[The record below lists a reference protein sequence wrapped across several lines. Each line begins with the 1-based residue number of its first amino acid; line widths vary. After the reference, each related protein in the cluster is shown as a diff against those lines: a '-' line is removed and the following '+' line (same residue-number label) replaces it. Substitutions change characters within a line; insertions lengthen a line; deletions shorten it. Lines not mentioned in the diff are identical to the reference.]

1 MISYNQ
7 FQWLTTIDNIIVA
20 GNYSNKGLL
29 YSKNKGKTWKE
40 SNINKKSFRSL
51 TVVGSSIITDG
62 YCDDSLYYSKNKGKT
77 WHKLN
82 IIE

>member
-29 YSKNKGKTWKE
+29 YSKNKGK
-40 SNINKKSFRSL
+40 N
-51 TVVGSSIITDG
+51 
-62 YCDDSLYYSKNKGKT
+62 
-77 WHKLN
+77 WHKSN

>member
-29 YSKNKGKTWKE
+29 YSKN
-40 SNINKKSFRSL
+40 NKF
-51 TVVGSSIITDG
+51 I
-62 YCDDSLYYSKNKGKT
+62 YSKYNNFSNEEKDYYRIIKEIENILA
-77 WHKLN
+77 KCFLN
-82 IIE
+82 ILILVLK